1 MRDAV
6 VGVVGL
12 VKISAQRVLS
22 VLERDVSDGLDAVGV
37 NAAAQL
43 VALQRDAEAVAKADA
58 MGALYARALAFQR
71 GQRSVARLDE
81 SRVVVTARVIPSGLV
96 GRRTARQIEKV
107 SLSYVCT

>member
-12 VKISAQRVLS
+12 VQVAAQRVLS
-22 VLERDVSDGLDAVGV
+22 VLERDVPDGLDAVGA

-43 VALQRDAEAVAKADA
+43 VALQGDAEAVAEADA
-58 MGALYARALAFQR
+58 MGALCARALAFER

-81 SRVVVTARVIPSGLV
+81 SRVVVTAIVMLLGLARRNSKSRKYRYLTSGL
-96 GRRTARQIEKV
+96 A
-107 SLSYVCT
+107 